1 MSKFIVSTVTAFL
14 IAATATVQ
22 AEARAAEGQKV
33 IVFKTPWCSCC
44 EVWTEAL
51 AAEGYSV
58 DARDL
63 EDLDPIKS
71 QARVPE
77 AMEACHTALL
87 DGYVLEGHVP
97 LAAIDKLLS
106 ERPKVVGIAVP
117 GMPMG
122 SLGMGDDKDADYTV
136 YSYTSDAEVA
146 PAVFYEVGR

>member
-1 MSKFIVSTVTAFL
+1 MNKLVLSTMTAL
-14 IAATATVQ
+14 VLAVTATVQ

-44 EVWTEAL
+44 EVWTQAL

-58 DARDL
+58 DARNL

-77 AMEACHTALL
+77 ALEACHTATL

-97 LAAIDKLLS
+97 LEAIDKLLS
-106 ERPKVVGIAVP
+106 ERPKVIGIAVP

-122 SLGMGDDKDADYTV
+122 SLGMGDDEDADYTV
-136 YSYTSDAEVA
+136 YSYTGDADVA
-146 PAVFYEVGR
+146 PAVFYEAGR